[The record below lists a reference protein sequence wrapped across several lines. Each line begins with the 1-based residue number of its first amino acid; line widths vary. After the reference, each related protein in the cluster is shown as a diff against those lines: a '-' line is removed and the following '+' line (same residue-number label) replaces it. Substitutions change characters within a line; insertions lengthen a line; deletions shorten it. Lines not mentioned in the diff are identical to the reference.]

1 MLIEGIRFEN
11 NQVVF
16 DFNADQPGDII
27 PLKLQ
32 KYNDKF
38 VSMNNIPTYYAY
50 RINPSYKGS
59 VQSDP
64 RIATVRDAIKNV
76 TISRE
81 DYVRFI
87 TKAFINFDQRVDKL
101 SSYDLI
107 VLPQSS
113 SPLLVQVVESLGQKY
128 GTAIEVIDSAFVKN
142 KITDIT
148 VDPQIIQGIR
158 DKYGDK
164 KADYIAKR
172 YADLIKSAEVNG
184 EFKMKKIPTDMGFRR
199 GITNF
204 LHINDNRKDAILKQ
218 VYGGKILIV
227 DDIITSGTTMV
238 EMKRLLD
245 DLGAASV
252 NLFCILGLR

>member
-1 MLIEGIRFEN
+1 MLIEGVRFEN

-50 RINPSYKGS
+50 RINPAFKGA

-87 TKAFINFDQRVDKL
+87 TKAFINFDMNVDKL
-101 SSYDLI
+101 ASYDLI

-148 VDPQIIQGIR
+148 VDPQIIQNIR

-245 DLGAASV
+245 DLGAETV
-252 NLFCILGLR
+252 NLSLIHI

>member
-16 DFNADQPGDII
+16 DFTSDKPDDII

-32 KYNDKF
+32 KHNTKF
-38 VSMNNIPTYYAY
+38 NSMNNIPTYYAY
-50 RINPSYKGS
+50 RINSAYKGA

-64 RIATVRDAIKNV
+64 RITAIRDAIKNV
-76 TISRE
+76 TISQS
-81 DYVRFI
+81 DYVQFI
-87 TKAFINFDQRVDKL
+87 TKALINFDQNVAKL

-107 VLPQSS
+107 ALPQSTS
-113 SPLLVQVVESLGQKY
+113 ALLVRVVESIAQKY
-128 GTAIEVIDSAFVKN
+128 GAAVEVIDNTFVKN

-148 VDPQIIQGIR
+148 VDPQVIQGIR
-158 DKYGDK
+158 AKSGDK

-184 EFKMKKIPTDMGFRR
+184 EFKMKKIPTDKGFRR

-204 LHINDNRKDAILKQ
+204 LHINNNRYDAIFKQ
-218 VYGGKILIV
+218 VYGGKVLIL

-245 DLGAASV
+245 DLGATEV
-252 NLFCILGLR
+252 NAFCILGLK

>member
-11 NQVVF
+11 NQVIF
-16 DFNADQPGDII
+16 DFTSDRTDDII

-32 KYNDKF
+32 KYNSKF

-50 RINPSYKGS
+50 RVNPAFKGDI
-59 VQSDP
+59 QKDT
-64 RIATVRDAIKNV
+64 RISAIRDAIKHV
-76 TISRE
+76 QIDQTDFIKFIS
-81 DYVRFI
+81 
-87 TKAFINFDQRVDKL
+87 KAFINFDMNVDRL

-113 SPLLVQVVESLGQKY
+113 SPLLVQVVESLGRKY
-128 GTAIEVIDSAFVKN
+128 GTAVEVIDNAFVKN

-148 VDPQIIQGIR
+148 VDPQVIQRIR
-158 DKYGDK
+158 DKNGDK

-184 EFKMKKIPTDMGFRR
+184 EFKMKKIPTDKGFRR
-199 GITNF
+199 GIINF

-218 VYGGKILIV
+218 VYGGKILII

-245 DLGAASV
+245 DLGAETV
-252 NLFCILGLR
+252 NLFCILGLK